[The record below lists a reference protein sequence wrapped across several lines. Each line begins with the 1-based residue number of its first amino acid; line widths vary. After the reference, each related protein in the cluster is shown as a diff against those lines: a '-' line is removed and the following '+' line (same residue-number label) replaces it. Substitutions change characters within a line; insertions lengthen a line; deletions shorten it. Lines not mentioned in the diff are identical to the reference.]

1 MIRVLIADDHTIVR
15 EGLKRILRES
25 LSVEVSEAKNGREV
39 LLKTG
44 KKNFDLILLDIA
56 MPDINGLEVLRQL
69 KHKHPALPVL
79 MLTIFPEE
87 QYAVQG
93 LKAGASGYLTKDSAA
108 DELIHAIRKIMN
120 GGTYV
125 SESLG
130 QILAGRLTRV
140 QGTLPHEQLSRREYE
155 VLCFIALGKRIKDMA
170 GQLSVSEKTISTYRY
185 RLLEKMNMSSNAEL
199 TRYVLE
205 HQLLDTL
212 KKPGNDKELP
222 ERPVPGKLVK

>member
-1 MIRVLIADDHTIVR
+1 MIRILIADDHTIVR
-15 EGLKRILRES
+15 EGLKRILRDS
-25 LSVEVSEAKNGREV
+25 LSVEVVEAKNGSEV

-44 KKNFDLILLDIA
+44 GKSFDLILLDIA
-56 MPDINGLEVLRQL
+56 MPDMNGLEVLKQL

-87 QYAVQG
+87 QYAVQA

-108 DELIHAIRKIMN
+108 DELIHAIKRIME

-130 QILAGRLTRV
+130 EILAGKLTRV
-140 QGTLPHEQLSRREYE
+140 KERLPHEQLSGREHE
-155 VLCFIALGKRIKDMA
+155 VLCFIALGKRIKDIA

-185 RLLEKMNMSSNAEL
+185 RLLEKMNMSNNAEL

-205 HQLLDTL
+205 HHLLDTFNN
-212 KKPGNDKELP
+212 PDPDKE
-222 ERPVPGKLVK
+222 